1 MSYKTFTGD
10 KPVYYYYKEAT
21 MKYRK
26 LILSLIISLVFTGAA
41 QAEAN
46 KEKTGK
52 QKYAEKVKAMED
64 TFWAAQKAGKTVK
77 GVFIEGN
84 SLFSGTTEPQNKPF
98 GEPYTKDELY
108 AAKQSAERNSK
119 IMFMVEDGTLYFPCP
134 EKGEKVTQSEQSHRI
149 PRVMTQAQKD
159 AGLFTWSTPPP
170 LLGRVV
176 EVYGEIYPGYAG
188 VKGIHIESIYFEG
201 EYIVGKK
208 D

>member
-1 MSYKTFTGD
+1 
-10 KPVYYYYKEAT
+10 
-21 MKYRK
+21 MKYFK
-26 LILSLIISLVFTGAA
+26 FILLIILSLAFAVAV
-41 QAEAN
+41 QAEGNN
-46 KEKTGK
+46 KKNGK
-52 QKYAEKVKAMED
+52 QKHAEKIKAMEEI
-64 TFWAAQKAGKTVK
+64 FWAASKEGKTVK
-77 GVFIEGN
+77 VVFIEGN
-84 SLFSGTTEPQNKPF
+84 SFFNGTTEPQEKPF
-98 GEPYTKDELY
+98 GEAYTKDELY

-119 IMFMVEDGTLYFPCP
+119 IMFLSDDGTLYFPCP
-134 EKGEKVTQSEQSHRI
+134 EKGEKVTMSEQSHRI

-170 LLGRVV
+170 LIGRVV

>member
-1 MSYKTFTGD
+1 MKTF
-10 KPVYYYYKEAT
+10 KIIF
-21 MKYRK
+21 
-26 LILSLIISLVFTGAA
+26 LILISLSFAGAVH
-41 QAEAN
+41 AEGNN
-46 KEKTGK
+46 KKTNK
-52 QKYAEKVKAMED
+52 QKYAEKIKKMED
-64 TFWAAQKAGKTVK
+64 IFWAASKEGKTIK
-77 GVFIEGN
+77 GAFIEGN
-84 SLFSGTTEPQNKPF
+84 SFFNGTNLPQEKPF
-98 GEPYTKDELY
+98 GEAYTKDELY

-119 IMFMVEDGTLYFPCP
+119 IMFLAQDNTLYFPCP
-134 EKGEKVTQSEQSHRI
+134 EKGDRVTQSEQSHRI

>member
-1 MSYKTFTGD
+1 
-10 KPVYYYYKEAT
+10 
-21 MKYRK
+21 MKIFK
-26 LILSLIISLVFTGAA
+26 LILLILISLAFAVVAY
-41 QAEAN
+41 AEGG
-46 KEKTGK
+46 KEMTGK
-52 QKYAEKVKAMED
+52 QKYVEKIKKMEE
-64 TFWAAQKAGKTVK
+64 TFWAASKAGKTVK

-84 SLFSGTTEPQNKPF
+84 SFFNGTNQPQRKPF
-98 GEPYTKDELY
+98 GEAYTKDELY

-119 IMFMVEDGTLYFPCP
+119 IMFLSVDGTLYFPCP
-134 EKGEKVTQSEQSHRI
+134 QKGEKVTQSEQSHRI

-176 EVYGEIYPGYAG
+176 EIYGIIYPGYAG